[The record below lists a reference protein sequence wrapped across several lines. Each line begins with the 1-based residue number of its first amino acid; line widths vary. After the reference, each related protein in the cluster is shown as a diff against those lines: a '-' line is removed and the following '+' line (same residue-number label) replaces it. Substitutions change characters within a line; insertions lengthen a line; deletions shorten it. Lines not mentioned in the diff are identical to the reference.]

1 VNRLGRA
8 LPTLAVAG
16 LVTLGAALPASAATR
31 PHAHVRAHQARH
43 RQPPPSPPPA
53 GSGYD
58 ISYPQCNAAYP
69 SGQAFGVVGVNG
81 GLANDAN
88 PCLRSELA
96 WAAASPGLSSPSQPP
111 ASLYA
116 NTADPGNGVA
126 DWPSPT
132 KGTAG
137 GSTPYGSCD
146 GSWSTACAYVYGQQ
160 RATYTYGLAAGAGS
174 AVNPATA
181 PWWLDVETANSWA
194 KASNSPNWAAL
205 NIATLQGFVAGLK
218 GAGAGA
224 TVGFYSTAYQWQ
236 AITGLTAQTTPSYF
250 PTSEPDWV
258 AGAGSYA
265 QAQSDCSASFTGGR
279 VALGQ
284 FPSGAFDGDAAC

>member
-1 VNRLGRA
+1 VNCLGRW
-8 LPTLAVAG
+8 LPTLAIAA
-16 LVTLGAALPASAATR
+16 LLTLGAALPASAATR
-31 PHAHVRAHQARH
+31 SRAHVRAHQARK

-69 SGQAFGVVGVNG
+69 TGQAFGVVGVNG

-96 WAAASPGLSSPSQPP
+96 WAAASPGLTSPSQPP
-111 ASLYA
+111 ASLYE

-126 DWPSPT
+126 DWPSPA

-137 GSTPYGSCD
+137 GSTPYGNCD

-160 RATYTYGLAAGAGS
+160 RAGYTYGVAAAAGS
-174 AVNPATA
+174 AVNPATV

-205 NIATLQGFVAGLK
+205 NIATLQGFVAGLES
-218 GAGAGA
+218 AGAGA
-224 TVGFYSTAYQWQ
+224 TIGFYSTAYQWQ
-236 AITGLTAQTTPSYF
+236 AITGLTAQTTPSHF

-265 QAQSDCSASFTGGR
+265 QAQSDCSASFTGAR